1 MILPVVSM
9 VYECMILWKTN
20 VNFNMSPIQSVRIFF
35 SLKRRWLQFLQIFN
49 KNSNIYISTQAQVNA
64 TENSSYCQI
73 CISNGQNN

>member
-35 SLKRRWLQFLQIFN
+35 FFSKKEVVTIFT
-49 KNSNIYISTQAQVNA
+49 NI
-64 TENSSYCQI
+64 
-73 CISNGQNN
+73 